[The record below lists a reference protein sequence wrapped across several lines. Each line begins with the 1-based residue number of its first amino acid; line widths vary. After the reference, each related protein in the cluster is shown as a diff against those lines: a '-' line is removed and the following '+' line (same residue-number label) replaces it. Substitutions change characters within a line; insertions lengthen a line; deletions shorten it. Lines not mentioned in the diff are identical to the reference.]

1 MDGPEAVPHLEDVSE
16 NNDQDLQGCTAGCRE
31 VTGVLRLTTL
41 ARMLGAIFAINSK
54 DSTHSDYTA
63 DDQADDAA
71 HLHFCVFL
79 PAHVCAIVIE
89 IARLVLEI
97 LVALGA
103 ALCSLGAIVDA
114 RD

>member
-1 MDGPEAVPHLEDVSE
+1 VDGPEAVPHLEDVSE
-16 NNDQDLQGCTAGCRE
+16 NNDQD
-31 VTGVLRLTTL
+31 
-41 ARMLGAIFAINSK
+41 
-54 DSTHSDYTA
+54 SDYTA

-71 HLHFCVFL
+71 QLHFCVFL

-103 ALCSLGAIVDA
+103 ALCSLRAIVDA